1 MNAINKNFQDHFD
14 FCDHFDDQQT
24 ITRGLLKADSGA
36 LEIKFK

>member
-24 ITRGLLKADSGA
+24 ITRGLLKVDSGA
-36 LEIKFK
+36 LETKFK